1 MSGCISAIKLSY
13 FSLIGDVLSFLIYS
27 LPGSSALGSPA
38 TGPPFNS
45 RLDAYTVKLRAIVE
59 TTMAILVT
67 C

>member
-45 RLDAYTVKLRAIVE
+45 RLDYYTVNLIDIVE
-59 TTMAILVT
+59 TTIDFLFT